1 MAAELWREAIAMQR
15 PEGDSTACAAGR
27 AADDGF
33 GNCDGRSNSDTGP
46 AADTLPESDW

>member
-15 PEGDSTACAAGR
+15 PEGDSTACT
-27 AADDGF
+27 ADDGC
-33 GNCDGRSNSDTGP
+33 GNCDGRNNSDTGP